1 MFEEMSRL
9 AERLSRVAPTEAE
22 VADPDQPLPDRMR
35 ALVDELA
42 MQQRVTAASEG
53 RSMVIMAELC
63 KWAEQWQHIHDPKLL
78 DELGADD
85 LVAAEI
91 APALHLAPV
100 TAAIRIRTA
109 VEISTRLPATLAA
122 MCRGDLDKGR
132 VLAIREAVA
141 ELDDDLTAKVECKVL
156 PAGHD
161 QTAGELR
168 RALTKAVI
176 AVDPEAAERRRK
188 YAVRDRSV
196 SRWTR
201 RDGTGAIEA
210 VLSAV
215 DSGEIYDLID
225 EVARR
230 TKTTQDTRS
239 MAARRA
245 DAFVHL
251 FLGRDPHLGLDDDPP
266 PGPAPSDR
274 ELPPDPADTDIRP
287 EPGWPAGGGDDHQ
300 GFDQPAAPDH
310 ATGPVDQDERAWDE
324 PVLGEP
330 VLGEPALVEPA
341 DLEPPGPTRSE
352 RISELA
358 ALALAAM
365 TSRRPPRLPWVA
377 INQTTGP
384 DGTTVPVGELAG
396 YGPVTSHYAQHLLA
410 AGAAV
415 VPPPTPSGRVPTAAQ
430 ARTHDP
436 PAWLDREVRDRDG
449 TCRFPGCARAA
460 HRVDLDHTVEFPRG
474 PTVRENLSGVCRRHH
489 RIKTDGAW
497 QLEQTT
503 DGTGT
508 MTWTSRVTGRRYT
521 THPRGTT
528 GEWQGTTSNHS

>member
-109 VEISTRLPATLAA
+109 VDLVSRLPDTLAA

-132 VLAIREAVA
+132 VLAIRDATED
-141 ELDDDLTAKVECKVL
+141 LDDALTARVEQRVL
-156 PAGHD
+156 PGAVD

-176 AVDPEAAERRRK
+176 AVDPEAAERRRT

-201 RDGTGAIEA
+201 RDGTGAVEA

-330 VLGEPALVEPA
+330 VLVEPVLGEPVLGEPALVEPA

-377 INQTTGP
+377 IN
-384 DGTTVPVGELAG
+384 
-396 YGPVTSHYAQHLLA
+396 
-410 AGAAV
+410 
-415 VPPPTPSGRVPTAAQ
+415 
-430 ARTHDP
+430 
-436 PAWLDREVRDRDG
+436 
-449 TCRFPGCARAA
+449 
-460 HRVDLDHTVEFPRG
+460 
-474 PTVRENLSGVCRRHH
+474 
-489 RIKTDGAW
+489 
-497 QLEQTT
+497 
-503 DGTGT
+503 
-508 MTWTSRVTGRRYT
+508 
-521 THPRGTT
+521 
-528 GEWQGTTSNHS
+528 

>member
-1 MFEEMSRL
+1 
-9 AERLSRVAPTEAE
+9 
-22 VADPDQPLPDRMR
+22 
-35 ALVDELA
+35 
-42 MQQRVTAASEG
+42 
-53 RSMVIMAELC
+53 
-63 KWAEQWQHIHDPKLL
+63 
-78 DELGADD
+78 
-85 LVAAEI
+85 
-91 APALHLAPV
+91 
-100 TAAIRIRTA
+100 
-109 VEISTRLPATLAA
+109 
-122 MCRGDLDKGR
+122 
-132 VLAIREAVA
+132 
-141 ELDDDLTAKVECKVL
+141 
-156 PAGHD
+156 
-161 QTAGELR
+161 
-168 RALTKAVI
+168 
-176 AVDPEAAERRRK
+176 
-188 YAVRDRSV
+188 
-196 SRWTR
+196 
-201 RDGTGAIEA
+201 
-210 VLSAV
+210 
-215 DSGEIYDLID
+215 
-225 EVARR
+225 
-230 TKTTQDTRS
+230 

-251 FLGRDPHLGLDDDPP
+251 LLGRDPHLGLDDDPP

-274 ELPPDPADTDIRP
+274 EPPPDPADTDIRP
-287 EPGWPAGGGDDHQ
+287 EPGWPAGAGDDHR

-310 ATGPVDQDERAWDE
+310 ATGPVDQHERAWDE

-330 VLGEPALVEPA
+330 VLVEPA
-341 DLEPPGPTRSE
+341 DLDQRFPPEPVDLEPPGPTRSE

-384 DGTTVPVGELAG
+384 DGSTVPVGELAG
-396 YGPVTSHYAQHLLA
+396 YGPITSHYAQHLLA

-474 PTVRENLSGVCRRHH
+474 RTVRENLGAVCRRHH
-489 RIKTDGAW
+489 RIKTHRAW

-508 MTWTSRVTGRRYT
+508 MTWASSLTGRRYT

-528 GEWQGTTSNHS
+528 GDWQGATSNHS